1 MGRTPRW
8 VSWTDRRTVMAGL
21 DEPLVSVIVPTYDRP
36 LLLRRSLESVAAQT
50 FQDWECIIV
59 DDASPTRSAEGVVTA
74 FSDPR
79 FRLVRR
85 DANGGPSAALN
96 TGLEEASARY
106 VCFNADDD
114 ELHPHFLQE
123 GVTAMEGAEPD
134 VIAAE
139 AGLDFTDEKRQ
150 WTRPARLPQLT
161 RESLLELNESVAVVG
176 ILFRRDAV
184 TDLRFDEEM
193 RAWEDMDFILRL
205 PPGRILA
212 LTSAGVLVH
221 DHDGDR
227 LSSSPEMIR
236 GLEHL
241 LDKLDAEPANKRL
254 RGRWAFVLAVLH
266 ARQGDM
272 SRSRDELRRS
282 LRLAPLNPR
291 TAVLVALG
299 IVSTRLG
306 DRAFLHYL
314 RLSDSRSAERR
325 EPVTATE

>member
-1 MGRTPRW
+1 
-8 VSWTDRRTVMAGL
+8 MAGL
-21 DEPLVSVIVPTYDRP
+21 REPLVSVIVPTYDRP

-50 FQDWECIIV
+50 FQDWECIVV
-59 DDASPTRSAEGVVTA
+59 DDASPTSSAVDVVA
-74 FSDPR
+74 ALSDPR

-96 TGLEEASARY
+96 TGLDAASASY

-114 ELHPHFLQE
+114 ELLPHFLQE
-123 GVTAMEGAEPD
+123 GVAALAGAEPD

-139 AGLDFTDEKRQ
+139 AGLDFTDEESR
-150 WTRPARLPQLT
+150 WTRPARLPRLT

-176 ILFRRDAV
+176 ILFRRHAV
-184 TDLRFDEEM
+184 IDLRFDEEM

-205 PPGRILA
+205 PPGRILT
-212 LTSAGVLVH
+212 LSSSGVLVH
-221 DHDGDR
+221 DHAGDR

-236 GLEHL
+236 GLERL
-241 LDKLDAEPANKRL
+241 RDKLDADPANKRL

-272 SRSRDELRRS
+272 PRSRQELRRS
-282 LRLAPLNPR
+282 LKSAPLSPR
-291 TAVLVALG
+291 TAVLVLLG
-299 IVSTRLG
+299 FVSARLG

-314 RLSDSRSAERR
+314 SLSDSRSAERR
-325 EPVTATE
+325 GHVSAATTD